1 MTALFVGYVSEC
13 GRGYLMDKV
22 LIIGE
27 NRIQYDMAK
36 TLAERDFAIFYYGVM
51 SYEKPKGVKLVKDVD
66 LLRNLLAD
74 PTCLTV
80 LPIEL
85 HIGEKENVEAGQPA
99 LLILEN
105 NNLID
110 RAGHGLTQKCKFWS
124 PDADAK
130 AKRKLAQLLSEAAIV
145 EGKLLLGK
153 AISQTRALVIGF
165 DVYAEQ
171 IARRLRD
178 WECDVTVMPDDEME
192 YQLAAYR
199 KYTVCEK
206 NRLETVQGE
215 TGKRLELVYQCS
227 GYQILTGKEMGFLSD
242 NAVILNLTDKGQAV
256 DMKYAARN
264 HICVKHANHLLLEYA
279 SVETGRI
286 LAEAAAELIEKEK
299 R

>member
-1 MTALFVGYVSEC
+1 
-13 GRGYLMDKV
+13 MDKV

-27 NRIQYDMAK
+27 NRIQYYMAK
-36 TLAERDFAIFYYGVM
+36 SLGEEDFAIFYYGM
-51 SYEKPKGVKLVKDVD
+51 MPYEKPRGVKLVKDRD
-66 LLRNLLAD
+66 LLRHLFAD
-74 PTCLTV
+74 ENCLTI

-85 HIGEKENVEAGQPA
+85 HVGEKVTARKYPCVLPIPEAKSMLDTFCPGMVQRCQFCKPETNV
-99 LLILEN
+99 
-105 NNLID
+105 
-110 RAGHGLTQKCKFWS
+110 
-124 PDADAK
+124 DAK
-130 AKRKLAQLLSEAAIV
+130 RNLAQILSEAAIV

-178 WECDVTVMPDDEME
+178 WECDVIVMPDDEME

-206 NRLETVQGE
+206 NRVETIQGE

-227 GYQILTGKEMGFLSD
+227 GYQILTGKEMGLLSD